1 MVKILALDPGKIAD
15 SFGVVGI
22 EVIKDEIHIRLAK
35 RWLGRNYT
43 EVVNKIIAIHVRQNF
58 DHIVLEM
65 NNTGQ
70 VVKELFDA
78 KGIRTIPV
86 NTVGRITDPKK
97 KLSLTAME
105 KKEISLWFLRMK
117 TDHKIKFHG
126 TDDPDVKELM
136 RQIQIFAEHRPKG
149 EYSTGNFKYSA
160 PGEEHDDMVM
170 ALLLACHIGRTY
182 LDKKRH
188 AIGVSSKKVFEFDED
203 PFGSGI
209 PTMGVLK
216 EKHGIYPS

>member
-22 EVIKDEIHIRLAK
+22 EPIKDEIHIRLAK

-43 EVVNKIIAIHVRQNF
+43 DVVNKIIAIHVRQNF

-78 KGIRTIPV
+78 KGVKTIPV
-86 NTVGRITDPKK
+86 TTVGKVTDPKK
-97 KLSLTAME
+97 KVSLKAME
-105 KKEISLWFLRMK
+105 KKEIALWFLRMK

-126 TDDPDVKELM
+126 TNDPDVKELM
-136 RQIQIFAEHRPKG
+136 RQIQIFAEHRPQTDYG
-149 EYSTGNFKYSA
+149 TGNFKYSA

-170 ALLLACHIGRTY
+170 ALLLACHIGRYY
-182 LDKKRH
+182 LTKKRNST
-188 AIGVSSKKVFEFDED
+188 GVTSKKVYGDSDDE
-203 PFGSGI
+203 FGSGV
-209 PTMGVLK
+209 PSMGVLK
-216 EKHGIYPS
+216 ERYSINPS